1 MFVYLLTSWC
11 EWLAL
16 KIKIKEREREIGKKD
31 YPSTHQKLLLK
42 QNEYNSFLSVSAFI
56 SFPV

>member
-16 KIKIKEREREIGKKD
+16 KIKIKERERDWKKR
-31 YPSTHQKLLLK
+31 
-42 QNEYNSFLSVSAFI
+42 LSKHSSKITIEAK
-56 SFPV
+56 

>member
-16 KIKIKEREREIGKKD
+16 KIKIKERETGKKKD
-31 YPSTHQKLLLK
+31 SPSTHQKLLLK